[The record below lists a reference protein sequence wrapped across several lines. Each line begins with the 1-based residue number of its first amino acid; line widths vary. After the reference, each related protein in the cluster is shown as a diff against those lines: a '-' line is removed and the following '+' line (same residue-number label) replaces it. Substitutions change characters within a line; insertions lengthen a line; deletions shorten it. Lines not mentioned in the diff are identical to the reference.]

1 VEQGTGRGYSIGEH
15 RREEGAVEQGR
26 ERIENFLRRF
36 GYEANRVVR
45 VLAVAVA
52 ILLALLLA
60 LRALRILRVLTV
72 PVVIGAILVVGW
84 LLLGS
89 LTIPTIRPVG
99 TDAREA

>member
-1 VEQGTGRGYSIGEH
+1 M
-15 RREEGAVEQGR
+15 EQGR
-26 ERIENFLRRF
+26 ERLENFLRRF
-36 GYEANRVVR
+36 GYQENRVVR
-45 VLAVAVA
+45 VLAVALA